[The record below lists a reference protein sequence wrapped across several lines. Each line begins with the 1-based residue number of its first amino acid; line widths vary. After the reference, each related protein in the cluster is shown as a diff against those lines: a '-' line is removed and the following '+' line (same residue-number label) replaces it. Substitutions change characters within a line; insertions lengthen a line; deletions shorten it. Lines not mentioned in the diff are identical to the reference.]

1 MLNELKEKIT
11 NALRINLLQAG
22 VSSYEI
28 DKILPPIV
36 EDIIT
41 IIIKDLTNEFK

>member
-1 MLNELKEKIT
+1 MLSELKEKIT

-22 VSSYEI
+22 VSSYDI
-28 DKILPPIV
+28 DKILPQII

-41 IIIKDLTNEFK
+41 IIIKDFTYEFK

>member
-1 MLNELKEKIT
+1 MLSELREKIT
-11 NALRINLLQAG
+11 NALRINLLQAE

-28 DKILPPIV
+28 DKILPQIV

-41 IIIKDLTNEFK
+41 IITKDSNSEYK

>member
-1 MLNELKEKIT
+1 LSELKEKIT

-28 DKILPPIV
+28 DKILPQIA

-41 IIIKDLTNEFK
+41 IITKDLNNEYK

>member
-1 MLNELKEKIT
+1 MLSELREKLT
-11 NALRINLLQAG
+11 NIIRINLLQAG

-28 DKILPPIV
+28 DKILPQIV

-41 IIIKDLTNEFK
+41 IITKDSNSEYK